1 MGNNLVQNLTK
12 LFRALS
18 RSDHQ
23 NEAAYEKL
31 VITGL
36 FLFPFGITVQNLKS
50 FCTVGGEHRDIKFD
64 HKTRIVPR
72 VRPHPNEPNKGT
84 NPPHKY

>member
-12 LFRALS
+12 ISGALS

-31 VITGL
+31 VIMGL
-36 FLFPFGITVQNLKS
+36 LLFPFYITFYNLKS
-50 FCTVGGEHRDIKFD
+50 FSFIGGEHCDIKYD
-64 HKTRIVPR
+64 LEIRVCPS
-72 VRPHPNEPNKGT
+72 VRPHPNDPNKGT
-84 NPPHKY
+84 NPRH